1 MALMLLFSFKA
12 HAEKGVNIGISL
24 AAGVF
29 EVQGANEKFSG
40 SHSSGAGATVTKK
53 STDEGENAEGLF
65 GIGSLFLE
73 KTLGDKLAI
82 GIDYVPTALESE
94 TTENTQTTFNSTHG
108 AVLTEVTN
116 TVSVD
121 FEDLT
126 TVYAMLNLNEMFYV
140 KAGFMTVDVIT
151 NDKLN
156 TGSTYGNT
164 DLDGTMFAIGFAK
177 DLDNGAFVRLEG
189 SVMEF
194 DGTTLTSQVDSAKSV
209 SVDGIEGY
217 GAKLSVGK
225 SF

>member
-1 MALMLLFSFKA
+1 
-12 HAEKGVNIGISL
+12 
-24 AAGVF
+24 
-29 EVQGANEKFSG
+29 
-40 SHSSGAGATVTKK
+40 
-53 STDEGENAEGLF
+53 
-65 GIGSLFLE
+65 
-73 KTLGDKLAI
+73 
-82 GIDYVPTALESE
+82 
-94 TTENTQTTFNSTHG
+94 
-108 AVLTEVTN
+108 
-116 TVSVD
+116 
-121 FEDLT
+121 
-126 TVYAMLNLNEMFYV
+126 MLNLNEMFYV